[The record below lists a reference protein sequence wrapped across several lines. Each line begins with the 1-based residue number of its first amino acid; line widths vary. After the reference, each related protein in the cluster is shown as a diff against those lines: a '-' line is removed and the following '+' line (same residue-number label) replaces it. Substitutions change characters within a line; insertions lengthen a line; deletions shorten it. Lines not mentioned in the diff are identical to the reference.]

1 MNGSRL
7 SNIKGAHVQ
16 TIDKIARKLDL
27 SAQDLVMFGDDKA
40 KIKLESIPR
49 NREGKLI
56 LVTAMSPSPA
66 GEGKTTTSIGLAD
79 ALNLLGKKTVV
90 ALREPS
96 MGPVFGMKG
105 GGAGGG
111 KAQLYPAEEINL
123 HFTGDFHA
131 VSSAHNL
138 LAAAKSNHIHFGNK
152 LGFDVRRSMWERVMD
167 VNDRSLRSI
176 VVGLGGRLGGVPEE
190 SRFDI
195 TAASEIT
202 AIMALATGIDDLRRR
217 LGRIVLGEG
226 LDGELIRAEQL
237 KAVGSLV
244 VLLKQALLPNLVQ
257 TLEGSPAL
265 VHSGPFA
272 NIAHGTSSVLATWA
286 GMGFADYVIQEAGF
300 GADLGAE
307 KFLNIFCQSARIKPA
322 AAVLVCT
329 LRAIRF
335 HAGVPKSDIAKSNP
349 QAVTQGLANPL
360 SHLKNMES
368 FGLPVVV
375 VINKRPEDTEADLK
389 AALEGF
395 ESAGATVV
403 THNAFAEGG
412 AGATELAE
420 KVVEVAAREPRELVP
435 TYRSED
441 SLKDKISA
449 IATSVYGA
457 RGVNYSSS
465 AEKKLGEFEKRGF
478 GDSRICMAKT
488 QYSFSDDPDKVG
500 RPKDFDIEVRE
511 VRLAAGAG
519 FVIPISGDMM
529 TMPGLASEPNLER
542 IDLDENGKAI
552 LF

>member
-1 MNGSRL
+1 M
-7 SNIKGAHVQ
+7 Q

>member
-1 MNGSRL
+1 L
-7 SNIKGAHVQ
+7 Q
-16 TIDKIARKLDL
+16 TIDKIAHKLGL
-27 SAQDLVMFGDDKA
+27 SANDLIMYGDDKA
-40 KIKLESIPR
+40 KIKLESIPLER
-49 NREGKLI
+49 KGKLI

-66 GEGKTTTSIGLAD
+66 GEGKTTTSIGLVD
-79 ALNLLGKKTVV
+79 ALNLIGKRAVV

-111 KAQLYPAEEINL
+111 KAQLVPAEDINL

-131 VSSAHNL
+131 VSAAHNL

-152 LGFDVRRSMWERVMD
+152 LGFDVRRSAWERVMD

-176 VVGLGGRLGGVPEE
+176 IVGLGGRLGGVPEE

-202 AIMALATGIDDLRRR
+202 AIMALATGLEDLRRR
-217 LGRIVLGEG
+217 LSKIVLGESF
-226 LDGELIRAEQL
+226 DGELIRAEQL

-272 NIAHGTSSVLATWA
+272 NIAHGTNSVLATWA
-286 GMGFADYVIQEAGF
+286 GMGFADYVVQEAGF

-307 KFLNIFCQSARIKPA
+307 KFLNIFCQSADVQPA
-322 AAVLVCT
+322 AVVLVCT

-335 HAGVPKSDIAKSNP
+335 HAGVPNADIAKSNP
-349 QAVTQGLANPL
+349 EMVTKGLSNPL
-360 SHLKNMES
+360 SHLRNLEG
-368 FGLPVVV
+368 FGLPVVI
-375 VINKRPEDTEADLK
+375 VINQRPEDTEADMK
-389 AALEGF
+389 AAIDGF
-395 ESAGATVV
+395 NEAGAVV
-403 THNAFAEGG
+403 VSHKAFAEGG
-412 AGATELAE
+412 AGAKELAE
-420 KVVEVAAREPRELVP
+420 AVVRTIEDHTATQLKP
-435 TYRSED
+435 TYESTD
-441 SLKDKISA
+441 PLAVKISK
-449 IATSVYGA
+449 IAKSVYGA
-457 RGVNYSSS
+457 DGVNFSQP
-465 AEKKLGEFEKRGF
+465 AESRLKELEGRGF
-478 GDSRICMAKT
+478 GDSHICMAKT
-488 QYSFSDDPDKVG
+488 QYSFSDDPTLVG
-500 RPKDFDIEVRE
+500 RPEGFDIEVRE

-519 FVIPISGDMM
+519 FVIPISGSTM
-529 TMPGLASEPNLER
+529 TMPGLARVPNLER

>member
-1 MNGSRL
+1 M
-7 SNIKGAHVQ
+7 Q
-16 TIDKIARKLDL
+16 TIDKIAGKLDL
-27 SAQDLVMFGDDKA
+27 AADDLVMYGDDKA
-40 KIKLESIPR
+40 KIKLESIPKER
-49 NREGKLI
+49 KGKLV

-66 GEGKTTTSIGLAD
+66 GEGKTTTSIGLTD
-79 ALNLLGKKTVV
+79 AMNLIGKRSVV

-111 KAQLYPAEEINL
+111 KAQLAPAEEINL

-152 LGFDVRRSMWERVMD
+152 LGFDVRRSAWERVMD
-167 VNDRSLRSI
+167 VNDRSLRSV

-202 AIMALATGIDDLRRR
+202 AIMALATGPDDLRRR
-217 LGRIVLGEG
+217 LAKIVLGES
-226 LDGELIRAEQL
+226 LDGSLIRAEQL
-237 KAVGSLV
+237 KAVGSLM

-257 TLEGSPAL
+257 TLGGSPAL

-272 NIAHGTSSVLATWA
+272 NIAHGTNSVLATWA

-307 KFLNIFCQSARIKPA
+307 KFLNIFCHSAAVQPA
-322 AAVLVCT
+322 AVVLVCT

-335 HAGVPKSDIAKSNP
+335 HAGVPKADIAKSNP
-349 QAVTQGLANPL
+349 EMVTRGLPNPI
-360 SHLKNMES
+360 SHLRNMES

-389 AALEGF
+389 AAFDGF
-395 ESAGATVV
+395 KEAGAVAV
-403 THNAFAEGG
+403 SHSAFADGG

-420 KVVEVAAREPRELVP
+420 AVVEAIEKHQATRLVSTYLPTDPLEL
-435 TYRSED
+435 
-441 SLKDKISA
+441 KISK
-449 IATSVYGA
+449 IARSIYGA
-457 RGVNYSSS
+457 DRVTYSRA
-465 AEKKLGEFEKRGF
+465 AEKRLKELEEQGF

-488 QYSFSDDPDKVG
+488 QYSFSDDPALLG
-500 RPKDFDIEVRE
+500 RPEGFDIDVRE

-519 FVIPISGDMM
+519 FVIPISGNMM
-529 TMPGLASEPNLER
+529 TMPGLARVPNLER

>member
-1 MNGSRL
+1 LQS
-7 SNIKGAHVQ
+7 IQ
-16 TIDKIARKLDL
+16 KIAQKLDL
-27 SAQDLVMFGDDKA
+27 SAEDLVMYGDDKA
-40 KIKLESIPR
+40 KIKLESIPKER
-49 NREGKLI
+49 NGKLI

-66 GEGKTTTSIGLAD
+66 GEGKTTTSIGLVD
-79 ALNLLGKKTVV
+79 AMNLIGKRAVV

-111 KAQLYPAEEINL
+111 KAQLAPAEDINL

-131 VSSAHNL
+131 VSAAHNL

-152 LGFDVRRSMWERVMD
+152 LRFDVRRSMWERVMD

-176 VVGLGGRLGGVPEE
+176 IVGLGGRLGGVPEE

-202 AIMALATGIDDLRRR
+202 AIMALTTGLEDLRRR
-217 LGRIVLGEG
+217 LGKIVLGES
-226 LDGELIRAEQL
+226 LDGDLIRAEQL
-237 KAVGSLV
+237 KAVGSLI

-272 NIAHGTSSVLATWA
+272 NIAHGTNSVLSTWA

-307 KFLNIFCQSARIKPA
+307 KFLNIFCKSADVQPA
-322 AAVLVCT
+322 AVVLVCT

-335 HAGVPKSDIAKSNP
+335 HAGVPKADIAKSNP
-349 QAVTQGLANPL
+349 EMVTKGLPNPI
-360 SHLKNMES
+360 SHLRNLES

-375 VINKRPEDTEADLK
+375 VINKRPEDTDADMN
-389 AALEGF
+389 AAFEGF
-395 ESAGATVV
+395 KEVGAICVA
-403 THNAFAEGG
+403 HNAFAEGG

-420 KVVEVAAREPRELVP
+420 KVVEAIDGHNATKMKY
-435 TYRSED
+435 TYESSD
-441 SLKDKISA
+441 PLADKITK
-449 IATSVYGA
+449 IATSIYGA
-457 RGVNYSSS
+457 DGVSFSKP
-465 AEKKLGEFEKRGF
+465 AAKRLKELETQGF
-478 GDSRICMAKT
+478 ADSRICMAKT
-488 QYSFSDDPDKVG
+488 QYSFSDDPTLVG
-500 RPKDFDIEVRE
+500 RPEGFDIDVRE

-519 FVIPISGDMM
+519 FVIPISGNMM
-529 TMPGLASEPNLER
+529 TMPGLARVPNLER
-542 IDLDENGKAI
+542 IDLDENGKPI